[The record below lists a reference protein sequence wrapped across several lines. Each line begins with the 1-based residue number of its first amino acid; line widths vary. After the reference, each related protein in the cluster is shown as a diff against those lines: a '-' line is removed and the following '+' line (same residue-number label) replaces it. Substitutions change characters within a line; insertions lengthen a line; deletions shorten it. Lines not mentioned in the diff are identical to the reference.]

1 MGIGEHRKDIV
12 RIVINTGK
20 VGEDGIGDEL
30 GLLLGR
36 GVEHDELGVDRIA
49 ERFSRV
55 GKRPYDTIG
64 VVDVEP
70 GQLGLQ
76 SWNRFGMRSEEHTS
90 ELQSLMRNSY
100 AVFCLKKKNVCYG
113 TKHNNNSTNVSYI
126 NSKNV

>member
-49 ERFSRV
+49 ERFSRC
-55 GKRPYDTIG
+55 GKRPYETIG
-64 VVDVEP
+64 GVDVEP
-70 GQLGLQ
+70 DRKSVVSGKSVSVRVDVGG
-76 SWNRFGMRSEEHTS
+76 RRI
-90 ELQSLMRNSY
+90 Y
-100 AVFCLKKKNVCYG
+100 KKKNIATLSRG
-113 TKHNNNSTNVSYI
+113 I
-126 NSKNV
+126 

>member
-49 ERFSRV
+49 ERFSRI
-55 GKRPYDTIG
+55 GERPYDTIG

-76 SWNRFGMRSEEHTS
+76 SWNRLGMKRQRSSPASCTFRIKVRSEEHTS
-90 ELQSLMRNSY
+90 ELQSLMRISY
-100 AVFCLKKKNVCYG
+100 AVFC
-113 TKHNNNSTNVSYI
+113 
-126 NSKNV
+126 

>member
-1 MGIGEHRKDIV
+1 M
-12 RIVINTGK
+12 RISDWSSDVCSSDL

-49 ERFSRV
+49 ERFPRV

-76 SWNRFGMRSEEHTS
+76 SWNRFGMERQGSSPASCTFRLEVAIAATGRYPGRVVIVAGPDRTS
-90 ELQSLMRNSY
+90 
-100 AVFCLKKKNVCYG
+100 VV
-113 TKHNNNSTNVSYI
+113 
-126 NSKNV
+126 

>member
-1 MGIGEHRKDIV
+1 MV
-12 RIVINTGK
+12 RRGRNTGK

-70 GQLGLQ
+70 VQLGLQ
-76 SWNRFGMRSEEHTS
+76 SWNRFGMERQGSISASATFRFEVALDDHVLS
-90 ELQSLMRNSY
+90 R
-100 AVFCLKKKNVCYG
+100 A
-113 TKHNNNSTNVSYI
+113 STVL
-126 NSKNV
+126 VALPTQ